1 MTEDEILELSDPQYD
16 FLESIAK
23 HTGFVAGFGS
33 GKSFIGTLKS
43 LMRIIDFK
51 IPKTAYYLPTYGD
64 IKDIAFDGFPLVAD
78 TLGYKYRLNKSD
90 KEFFL
95 LDKHKKEIGKTLFRN
110 MSEPES
116 IVGYQVGYTLIDET
130 DILNQTT
137 MDKAFKKILGR
148 NRLVVPVTDKNTL
161 LIFQQ
166 TGTPPPLT
174 YFHKKSK
181 KLCYINCIDV
191 AGTPEG
197 FKWFYDRFVEKFNIN
212 TDNLIKASTYS
223 NLHNL
228 PEDFIDTLK
237 AEYPENLF
245 NAYVNGEFVNLTTG
259 TIFGYFDRKKHDTD
273 IVENETEA
281 LYIGQ
286 DWNVGGCISTVYIKR
301 TIEGKQKLIQVD
313 EIESY
318 DTKAIITNLKNKY
331 PNRSISIYPDASGNA
346 RKTSSSETDIQ
357 MLRQAGFMIYV
368 NSRNPAVFDRITIT
382 NNCFDKEMVLV
393 NCKRCPKTAK
403 AYEQHSYDEKGQPMK
418 FNGAGTVDDFTDSAT
433 YPLAYMFP
441 INYEFRKIKISG
453 I

>member
-1 MTEDEILELSDPQYD
+1 MKIALNQKQMD
-16 FLESIAK
+16 FLKSTAIN
-23 HTGFVAGFGS
+23 TGFVAGLGS
-33 GKSFIGTLKS
+33 GKSFVATLKTI
-43 LMRIIDFK
+43 LKK
-51 IPKTAYYLPTYGD
+51 INHPELTVAYYLPTYGLVR
-64 IKDIAFDGFPLVAD
+64 DIAFDKFPSMLSEM
-78 TLGYKYRLNKSD
+78 GYKYNLNKSD
-90 KEFFL
+90 KEIHIQDF
-95 LDKHKKEIGKTLFRN
+95 GKIIFRSMDN
-110 MSEPES
+110 PET
-116 IVGYQVGYTLIDET
+116 IVGYEVFYSIIDEC
-130 DILNQTT
+130 DILPE
-137 MDKAFKKILGR
+137 DKMTIAYNKIIAR
-148 NRLVVPVTDKNTL
+148 NRQKCPD
-161 LIFQQ
+161 
-166 TGTPPPLT
+166 GT
-174 YFHKKSK
+174 
-181 KLCYINCIDV
+181 INQIDV
-191 AGTPEG
+191 ASTPEG
-197 FKWFYDRFVEKFNIN
+197 FKWFYKRYVENFNAK
-212 TDNLIKASTYS
+212 TDLLVKASTYENKHLPAQYIS
-223 NLHNL
+223 NLEQQYPPNL
-228 PEDFIDTLK
+228 LKAYLMGDFI
-237 AEYPENLF
+237 
-245 NAYVNGEFVNLTTG
+245 NLTTG
-259 TIFGYFDRKKHDTD
+259 TIFGYFDRLKHDTD
-273 IVENETEA
+273 IVENNTEA

-382 NNCFDKEMVLV
+382 NNCFDKEMILV

-418 FNGAGTVDDFTDSAT
+418 FNGAGTVDDFTDAAT

>member
-1 MTEDEILELSDPQYD
+1 MKIALNQKQMD
-16 FLESIAK
+16 FLKSTAIN
-23 HTGFVAGFGS
+23 TGFVAGLGS
-33 GKSFIGTLKS
+33 GKSFVATLKTI
-43 LMRIIDFK
+43 LKK
-51 IPKTAYYLPTYGD
+51 INHPELTVAYYLPTYGLVR
-64 IKDIAFDGFPLVAD
+64 DIAFDKFPAMLSEM
-78 TLGYKYRLNKSD
+78 GYKYNLNKSD
-90 KEFFL
+90 KEIHIQDF
-95 LDKHKKEIGKTLFRN
+95 GKIIFRSMDN
-110 MSEPES
+110 PET
-116 IVGYQVGYTLIDET
+116 IVGYEVFYSIIDEC
-130 DILNQTT
+130 DILPE
-137 MDKAFKKILGR
+137 DKMTIAYNKIIAR
-148 NRLVVPVTDKNTL
+148 NRQKCPD
-161 LIFQQ
+161 
-166 TGTPPPLT
+166 GT
-174 YFHKKSK
+174 
-181 KLCYINCIDV
+181 INQIDV
-191 AGTPEG
+191 ASTPEG
-197 FKWFYDRFVEKFNIN
+197 FKWFYKRYVENFNAK
-212 TDNLIKASTYS
+212 TDLLVKASTYENKHLPAQYIS
-223 NLHNL
+223 NLEQQYPPNL
-228 PEDFIDTLK
+228 LKAYLMGDFI
-237 AEYPENLF
+237 
-245 NAYVNGEFVNLTTG
+245 NLTTG

-273 IVENETEA
+273 IVENSTEA
-281 LYIGQ
+281 LYLGQ

-382 NNCFDKEMVLV
+382 NNCFDKDMVLV

>member
-1 MTEDEILELSDPQYD
+1 MACRKAIQLC
-16 FLESIAK
+16 FLN
-23 HTGFVAGFGS
+23 AGFTGIVTEPTFPMLRDI
-33 GKSFIGTLKS
+33 FIPEMKVALEEWG
-43 LMRIIDFK
+43 
-51 IPKTAYYLPTYGD
+51 
-64 IKDIAFDGFPLVAD
+64 IK
-78 TLGYKYRLNKSD
+78 YKFNASNSI
-90 KEFFL
+90 FL
-95 LDKHKKEIGKTLFRN
+95 LDINGIETKILC
-110 MSEPES
+110 MSMENVERL
-116 IVGYQVGYTLIDET
+116 VGVNAAWIICDEF
-130 DILNQTT
+130 DTT
-137 MDKAFKKILGR
+137 KAELSYKAFNKLLGR
-148 NRLVVPVTDKNTL
+148 LRAGNVRQFIIVT
-161 LIFQQ
+161 
-166 TGTPPPLT
+166 
-174 YFHKKSK
+174 
-181 KLCYINCIDV
+181 
-191 AGTPEG
+191 TPEG
-197 FKWFYDRFVEKFNIN
+197 FSSAYRIFIEENEDGSKK
-212 TDNLIKASTYS
+212 LIKAKTTDNKY
-223 NLHNL
+223 L
-228 PEDFIDTLK
+228 PMDFIDTLK
-237 AEYPENLF
+237 KQYSPNLLK
-245 NAYVNGEFVNLTTG
+245 AYLDGEFVNLTTG
-259 TIFGYFDRKKHDTD
+259 TIFGYFDRLKHDTD

-281 LYIGQ
+281 LYLGQ

-382 NNCFDKEMVLV
+382 NNCFDKGMVLV

-418 FNGAGTVDDFTDSAT
+418 FNGAGTVDDFTDAAT